1 MDQIKKYGKKH
12 WFILFLLIVL
22 ILVVIIYRHN
32 QFTYWITKNTGSVA
46 DWVGNVS
53 IPIVLAWASHQYTI
67 QRERQAKEVTKLREE
82 EIKRKTQRDKTMTV
96 LKILL
101 DLDTLINYELPI
113 NPNQQNYQQVYQKVL
128 KNNLELI
135 VKARN
140 EIYAYQSGDTSAI
153 LFRSLKTVINMAKN
167 YSTISWDNI
176 SYTSKTLEDA
186 EDVLQE
192 EYNYLRETE

>member
-1 MDQIKKYGKKH
+1 M
-12 WFILFLLIVL
+12 
-22 ILVVIIYRHN
+22 
-32 QFTYWITKNTGSVA
+32 
-46 DWVGNVS
+46 
-53 IPIVLAWASHQYTI
+53 
-67 QRERQAKEVTKLREE
+67 REE
-82 EIKRKTQRDKTMTV
+82 EIKRKTQRDKIMTV

-167 YSTISWDNI
+167 YSTMSWDNI